1 MDTQTP
7 PPVQAMD
14 ADPTVVDAAVRF
26 CDDVLASPYVTLEAS
41 PVWNPS
47 DCNPD
52 PTPYT
57 VTLPITDSS
66 GEKALSMIIEV
77 PELYQWHGS
86 IATAEGVSVAR
97 MSNKSRPRRFLE
109 LFTAPV
115 PVEWDQSGKTFAE
128 VNEEYEDCDCCVPNS
143 GKPRLF
149 VEGPRD
155 RIYLSVAESQPTRLK
170 LHKAACWLCLPLG
183 IYVPWVVVG
192 CIQAC
197 GRYREEHAFRDG
209 YGEKVIGKR
218 VSSNRCCPMMPGGQN
233 TSLYI
238 EDMTSEQRR
247 LALVAVMYE
256 AGDYYSSDKKVF
268 FDKPVFSSRMRID
281 FSDAQLVYNCVIRE
295 NILSPTSKQLRL

>member
-86 IATAEGVSVAR
+86 IVTAEGVSVAR
-97 MSNKSRPRRFLE
+97 MANKSRPRRFLD

-183 IYVPWVVVG
+183 IYVPWG
-192 CIQAC
+192 LGWLYPGLWSLSRGAC
-197 GRYREEHAFRDG
+197 FQGRLRRE
-209 YGEKVIGKR
+209 
-218 VSSNRCCPMMPGGQN
+218 
-233 TSLYI
+233 
-238 EDMTSEQRR
+238 
-247 LALVAVMYE
+247 
-256 AGDYYSSDKKVF
+256 SD
-268 FDKPVFSSRMRID
+268 R
-281 FSDAQLVYNCVIRE
+281 
-295 NILSPTSKQLRL
+295 

>member
-1 MDTQTP
+1 MDLHAQARHTQAS

-86 IATAEGVSVAR
+86 IVTAEGVSVAR
-97 MSNKSRPRRFLE
+97 MSNKSRKRDNLFD

-128 VNEEYEDCDCCVPNS
+128 VNEDSEKCDCCVPNS
-143 GKPRLF
+143 DKPRFF
-149 VEGPRD
+149 VEGPRE
-155 RIYLSVAESQPTRLK
+155 RIYLSVAESHPTRLK
-170 LHKAACWLCLPLG
+170 LCKAACWLLPLG
-183 IYVPWVVVG
+183 IVPAFV
-192 CIQAC
+192 AC
-197 GRYREEHAFRDG
+197 FPCCYPMEHAFRDG

-218 VSSNRCCPMMPGGQN
+218 VSSNTLVCCPMTPGGQN
-233 TSLYI
+233 TSLHI

-256 AGDYYSSDKKVF
+256 AGVYYSSV
-268 FDKPVFSSRMRID
+268 SSGGG
-281 FSDAQLVYNCVIRE
+281 
-295 NILSPTSKQLRL
+295 

>member
-1 MDTQTP
+1 MDVHAQARHTQAP
-7 PPVQAMD
+7 PPVQMMD

-86 IATAEGVSVAR
+86 IVTAEGVSVAR
-97 MSNKSRPRRFLE
+97 MSNKSRKRRFFD

-128 VNEEYEDCDCCVPNS
+128 VNEEYEDCECCVPNS

-149 VEGPRD
+149 VEGPRE
-155 RIYLSVAESQPTRLK
+155 RIYLSVAESHPTRLK
-170 LHKAACWLCLPLG
+170 LHKAACWLFPLCFV
-183 IYVPWVVVG
+183 VPHLVVV
-192 CIQAC
+192 CSFC
-197 GRYREEHAFRDG
+197 CLSLKEEHAFRDG
-209 YGEKVIGKR
+209 HEQKVIGKS
-218 VSSNRCCPMMPGGQN
+218 VSSNRCLPMMPGHQN
-233 TSLYI
+233 TSLHL
-238 EDMTSEQRR
+238 EDMTPEQRR

-256 AGDYYSSDKKVF
+256 AGDFYSS
-268 FDKPVFSSRMRID
+268 PHEGGSG
-281 FSDAQLVYNCVIRE
+281 
-295 NILSPTSKQLRL
+295 

>member
-86 IATAEGVSVAR
+86 IVTAEGVSVAR
-97 MSNKSRPRRFLE
+97 MSNKSRKRVNHFD

-115 PVEWDQSGKTFAE
+115 PVEWDQSGKIFAE
-128 VNEEYEDCDCCVPNS
+128 VNEESEDCDCCVPGS
-143 GKPRLF
+143 GIKPRVF
-149 VEGPRD
+149 ANGPRD
-155 RIYLSVAESQPTRLK
+155 RIYLSVAESQPTKLK
-170 LHKAACWLCLPLG
+170 LQKAACWLFPLCFVVPHIVMLCCFCCLSLK
-183 IYVPWVVVG
+183 
-192 CIQAC
+192 
-197 GRYREEHAFRDG
+197 EEHAFRDG
-209 YGEKVIGKR
+209 HEEKVIGKR
-218 VSSNRCCPMMPGGQN
+218 VSSNFCFPMEPGAQD
-233 TSLYI
+233 TSLHL
-238 EDMTSEQRR
+238 EGMTSEQRR

-256 AGDYYSSDKKVF
+256 AGDHYSRPQPKGGG
-268 FDKPVFSSRMRID
+268 
-281 FSDAQLVYNCVIRE
+281 
-295 NILSPTSKQLRL
+295 

>member
-1 MDTQTP
+1 
-7 PPVQAMD
+7 MD

-86 IATAEGVSVAR
+86 IVTAEGVSVAR

-143 GKPRLF
+143 GKPRLSSKGL
-149 VEGPRD
+149 E
-155 RIYLSVAESQPTRLK
+155 I
-170 LHKAACWLCLPLG
+170 
-183 IYVPWVVVG
+183 
-192 CIQAC
+192 
-197 GRYREEHAFRDG
+197 AF
-209 YGEKVIGKR
+209 
-218 VSSNRCCPMMPGGQN
+218 
-233 TSLYI
+233 T
-238 EDMTSEQRR
+238 
-247 LALVAVMYE
+247 
-256 AGDYYSSDKKVF
+256 
-268 FDKPVFSSRMRID
+268 
-281 FSDAQLVYNCVIRE
+281 
-295 NILSPTSKQLRL
+295 